1 MKTFL
6 YAMHIEC
13 NAQFLVVPSTDMQL
27 CSIKTKS
34 LKQSRGLKLQN
45 ILVEVVKVWYIYVL
59 IHTKTKKVFLRNS
72 QMYVTT
78 GHFWAEHNAKS
89 HQGTW
94 YCPLMRG

>member
-6 YAMHIEC
+6 YVMHIEC

-27 CSIKTKS
+27 CSIKIKS

-72 QMYVTT
+72 
-78 GHFWAEHNAKS
+78 
-89 HQGTW
+89 
-94 YCPLMRG
+94 

>member
-1 MKTFL
+1 MQNEAFL
-6 YAMHIEC
+6 YVMHIEC

-59 IHTKTKKVFLRNS
+59 KLYTPKPKCFLKKFLDVCNHCW
-72 QMYVTT
+72 TFL
-78 GHFWAEHNAKS
+78 G
-89 HQGTW
+89 
-94 YCPLMRG
+94 

>member
-1 MKTFL
+1 MQNEAFL
-6 YAMHIEC
+6 YVMHIEC

-72 QMYVTT
+72 
-78 GHFWAEHNAKS
+78 
-89 HQGTW
+89 
-94 YCPLMRG
+94 

>member
-1 MKTFL
+1 
-6 YAMHIEC
+6 MHIEC

-59 IHTKTKKVFLRNS
+59 IHTKTKKVFLTVIVTVGTVIGCS
-72 QMYVTT
+72 AKTMFCQM
-78 GHFWAEHNAKS
+78 APKS
-89 HQGTW
+89 TENH
-94 YCPLMRG
+94 